1 MEMDM
6 TDKSQIERNRRVVEE
21 FLDGT
26 HSGRFEVIEDAVAEN
41 VVTHGFPG
49 GNPNSRES
57 YRDWFLGFQSGFTVV
72 GFDVPI
78 MVADENAVAV
88 RWIFTV
94 DHTGP
99 FAGVPATGKRVVFD
113 GTAIYRLENGLI
125 AETWL
130 NIDQLSLLGQVG
142 ALPAMAMAA

>member
-1 MEMDM
+1 M
-6 TDKSQIERNRRVVEE
+6 TNSLQIERNRRVVEE

-26 HSGRFEVIEDAVAEN
+26 HSGRFEAIEDTVAEN

-57 YRDWFLGFQSGFTVV
+57 YKHWFLGFQSGFTIVS
-72 GFDVPI
+72 FEVPS
-78 MVADENAVAV
+78 MVADEDNVAV
-88 RWIFTV
+88 RWSFTV

-99 FAGVPATGKRVVFD
+99 FAGVPATGRRITFD
-113 GTAIYRLENGLI
+113 GTAFYRLEDGLI

-130 NIDQLSLLGQVG
+130 HIDQLSLLSQVG
-142 ALPAMAMAA
+142 ALPVLPMAA

>member
-1 MEMDM
+1 MANSM
-6 TDKSQIERNRRVVEE
+6 QIERNRGVVEE

-26 HSGRFEVIEDAVAEN
+26 HSGRFEVIWDTVAEN

-57 YRDWFLGFQSGFTVV
+57 YRDWFLDFQSGFTVV
-72 GFDVPI
+72 DFEVPA
-78 MVADENAVAV
+78 MVADEDTVAV
-88 RWIFTV
+88 RWNFTV

-99 FAGVPATGKRVVFD
+99 FAGVPATGKRIAFD
-113 GTAIYRLENGLI
+113 GTAFYRLEEGRI

-130 NIDQLSLLGQVG
+130 HIDQLSLLGQVG
-142 ALPAMAMAA
+142 ALPAEMAAAA

>member
-1 MEMDM
+1 M
-6 TDKSQIERNRRVVEE
+6 TNTAQIERNRRTVEE

-26 HSGRFEVIEDAVAEN
+26 HSGRFEVIEDTVAETI
-41 VVTHGFPG
+41 VTHGFPG
-49 GNPNSRES
+49 GNPTSRES

-72 GFDVPI
+72 SFDVPI
-78 MVADENAVAV
+78 MVADEDYVAV

-99 FAGVPATGKRVVFD
+99 FAGVPATGKRITFD
-113 GTAIYRLENGLI
+113 GTAIYRMENGLI

-130 NIDQLSLLGQVG
+130 NIDQLSLLSQVG